1 MKKIFLFIPI
11 ISLMFA
17 SFFSL
22 PVQAA
27 TTDQIVTQ
35 LQNYLTVQK
44 DGTVQFDI
52 ERAKKDKKSSDFI
65 MAGVSAEEYTLAQD
79 IQFNPDSEYT
89 ANEYH
94 GNFCGPRTQNMNAKP
109 VDILDAQCK
118 KHDLCYSK
126 TFNSCQ
132 CDRGLIADVKNI
144 MGKLSGTKKV
154 KAQGILAAMYAK
166 LNTPLGCK
174 NYAS

>member
-65 MAGVSAEEYTLAQD
+65 MAGVSAEEYTLA
-79 IQFNPDSEYT
+79 
-89 ANEYH
+89 
-94 GNFCGPRTQNMNAKP
+94 
-109 VDILDAQCK
+109 
-118 KHDLCYSK
+118 
-126 TFNSCQ
+126 
-132 CDRGLIADVKNI
+132 
-144 MGKLSGTKKV
+144 
-154 KAQGILAAMYAK
+154 
-166 LNTPLGCK
+166 
-174 NYAS
+174 